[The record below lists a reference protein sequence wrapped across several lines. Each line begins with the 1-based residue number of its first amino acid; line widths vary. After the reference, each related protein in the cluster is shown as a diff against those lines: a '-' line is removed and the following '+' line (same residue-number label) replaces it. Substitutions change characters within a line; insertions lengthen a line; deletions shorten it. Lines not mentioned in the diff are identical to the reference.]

1 MYKIV
6 TMKVLIADSSPQIT
20 KRLRNMIKTENKS
33 ATVYDA
39 ANYESALQL
48 FNENNP
54 AVVLLD
60 MDFQGKESMRLLESI
75 KETGHQTT
83 IVILSIHITKVIMDQ
98 YKLLGASIFLDKF
111 LEFEK
116 IPGIISGI
124 EKKHNEF

>member
-1 MYKIV
+1 
-6 TMKVLIADSSPQIT
+6 MKVLIADSSPQIT

-33 ATVYDA
+33 AIIYDA

-60 MDFQGKESMRLLESI
+60 MDFQGNESIRLLQAI
-75 KETGHQTT
+75 KEAGNQTT
-83 IVILSIHITKVIMDQ
+83 IVILSIHITKAIMDQ
-98 YKLLGASIFLDKF
+98 YKLLDATIFLDKF

-124 EKKHNEF
+124 EKKTNQLYL